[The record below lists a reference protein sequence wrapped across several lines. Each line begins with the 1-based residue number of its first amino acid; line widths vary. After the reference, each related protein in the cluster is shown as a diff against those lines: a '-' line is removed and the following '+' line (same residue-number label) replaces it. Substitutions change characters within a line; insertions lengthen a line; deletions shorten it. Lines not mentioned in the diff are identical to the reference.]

1 MSWNLEPREVVDT
14 VIVYFSVTEVD
25 FDQPLPPPKAA
36 ANTLKASSLRAIQQW
51 NDKFG
56 EAYKKLSLGFNFL
69 QKCKKVWVVIIYK
82 CRSMVHVY
90 SSINPFLFMK
100 KKFIIS

>member
-1 MSWNLEPREVVDT
+1 MMSIFRRPSISDSFFIL
-14 VIVYFSVTEVD
+14 SLSEVD

-36 ANTLKASSLRAIQQW
+36 ANTLKASALRAIQQW

-69 QKCKKVWVVIIYK
+69 EKCKKVLIFE
-82 CRSMVHVY
+82 R
-90 SSINPFLFMK
+90 FLAFEKMDY
-100 KKFIIS
+100 IDM

>member
-1 MSWNLEPREVVDT
+1 MN
-14 VIVYFSVTEVD
+14 SVTVFILSEVD

-36 ANTLKASSLRAIQQW
+36 ANTLKASALRAIQQW

-69 QKCKKVWVVIIYK
+69 QKCKKVRSDEMSVVSLHQT
-82 CRSMVHVY
+82 R
-90 SSINPFLFMK
+90 
-100 KKFIIS
+100 ISYNTITRFCHEC

>member
-1 MSWNLEPREVVDT
+1 MDT

-69 QKCKKVWVVIIYK
+69 QKCKKVWVVIIYNAE
-82 CRSMVHVY
+82 VY
-90 SSINPFLFMK
+90 SSIPLFLFMK
-100 KKFIIS
+100 KRFIIS

>member
-1 MSWNLEPREVVDT
+1 MSWNLEPREVVDI
-14 VIVYFSVTEVD
+14 VNVYFFFSTEVD

-69 QKCKKVWVVIIYK
+69 QKCKKV
-82 CRSMVHVY
+82 
-90 SSINPFLFMK
+90 PQFLFVR
-100 KKFIIS
+100 KKFIHVIS